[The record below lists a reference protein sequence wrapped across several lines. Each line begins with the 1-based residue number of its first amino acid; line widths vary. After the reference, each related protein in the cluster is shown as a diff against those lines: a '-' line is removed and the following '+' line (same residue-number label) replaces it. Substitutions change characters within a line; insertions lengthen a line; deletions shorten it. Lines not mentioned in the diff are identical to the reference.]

1 MLLPIRTDVRL
12 RRIPWMNLGLIFV
25 NLAIFMLTSVAS
37 HGGQPLL
44 ATFHG
49 QPIKVILAL
58 DPRNPHL
65 WQYFTYQLLHEN
77 WAHIIG
83 NMLFLYIFGNN
94 INDRLG
100 DFGYLAFYLAGG
112 VVAGMGHALI
122 SMSPVIGASGAI
134 AAVTG
139 AYLVLLPRS
148 HITIIYF
155 FFIIGALEISS
166 LWVLLFYFA
175 RDVLGQ
181 VLPDWLGGGENVA
194 HMAHISGTVFGA
206 ALAMLMLRIGLL
218 PRDQFDVLSLVTRWN
233 RRRQYRALV
242 SSGYNPFGYVQPPPV
257 DVRFADKPLDPQ
269 TQRVMDLR
277 TQISEAIAH
286 RNLPHAAIL
295 FLQLKNLDPAQVLA
309 RQSQLDVA
317 NQLASQ
323 QLYAEAAEAYEQFLS
338 HYANFEQIEQVQ
350 LMLGIIYSR
359 YLHNYVRARQ
369 LLVQALGRL
378 HTENEIRLAREELA
392 RIEPHVA
399 PGI

>member
-1 MLLPIRTDVRL
+1 MLLPIRTDVRMKNV
-12 RRIPWMNLGLIFV
+12 PWMNLGLIFV
-25 NLAIFMLTSVAS
+25 NVGIFLVTTIPA
-37 HGGQPLL
+37 HGGQPL
-44 ATFHG
+44 FPFFRG
-49 QPIKVILAL
+49 QPVKEILAL
-58 DPRNPHL
+58 NPRDPHI
-65 WQYFTYQLLHEN
+65 WQYFTYQLLHES

-100 DFGYLAFYLAGG
+100 NLGYLAFYLAGG
-112 VVAGMGHALI
+112 VVAGMGHVLI
-122 SMSPVIGASGAI
+122 SSSPVIGASGAI

-139 AYLVLLPRS
+139 AYIVLLPRS
-148 HITIIYF
+148 NITIIYF
-155 FFIIGALEISS
+155 FFLVGALEVSS

-181 VLPDWLGGGENVA
+181 ILPEWLGGGENVA

-206 ALAMLMLRIGLL
+206 GLAIFMLWIGLL
-218 PRDQFDVLSLVTRWN
+218 PRDQFDVLSLITRWN
-233 RRRQYRALV
+233 RRRQYRSLV

-257 DVRFADKPLDPQ
+257 DVRLADKPPDAR
-269 TQRVMDLR
+269 TQRLLELR
-277 TQISEAIAH
+277 AEISEAIAH

-295 FLQLKNLDPAQVLA
+295 FLNLKKLDPAQVLS

-323 QLYAEAAEAYEQFLS
+323 QFYAEAADAYEQFLS
-338 HYANFEQIEQVQ
+338 HYPNYEQIEQVQ
-350 LMLGIIYSR
+350 LMLGIVYSR
-359 YLHNYVRARQ
+359 YLQNYQRSRQ

-392 RIEPHVA
+392 HIEPHVA